1 MQGLP
6 ALGLDRAG
14 MRAVLADVAS
24 CAAFGSTV
32 AGELPAMGREE
43 AEDLIAE
50 AGLLG
55 RLLSL
60 QQLQAEYG

>member
-1 MQGLP
+1 M
-6 ALGLDRAG
+6 GLDRAG
-14 MRAVLADVAS
+14 MREVLADVAS

-32 AGELPAMGREE
+32 AGELPPMLRAE

-60 QQLQAEYG
+60 SQLQQEEG